1 MQKQEKRKTGLKA
14 RPRAPFE
21 INGVTAPAGK
31 LTQVDLRLARLPTGM
46 WISLPVGVLHGRHT
60 GPVIWVSA
68 AIHGDELNGV
78 PIIRHVLDA
87 IDPKR
92 LSGTVLAVPVVN
104 VQGLIQQ
111 SRYLPDRRDLN
122 RCFPGSKRGSSAA
135 QLAHLFMTEI
145 VARCELGLDLHTGS
159 GGRTNLPQLR
169 CDLDEPGTIRL
180 AREFGA
186 PVLLHSRLR
195 DGSLRAAARELDKIV
210 LVYEAG
216 EASRFNTKSIEM
228 GVEGTLRVMKSLG
241 MIEDLVEGPKAASRI
256 SRASSWVRARRT
268 GFCEMMVR
276 LGTEVAEGDS
286 VAVIFDALGQDRSSV
301 KAKHHGI
308 VIGYVTSPIVHR
320 GDAIAH
326 IAEVPGTVG
335 SEGR

>member
-1 MQKQEKRKTGLKA
+1 MQNKERRKTGLKA
-14 RPRAPFE
+14 SPRAPFE

-31 LTQVDLRLARLPTGM
+31 LTQVELRLARLPTGM
-46 WISLPVGVLHGRHT
+46 WISLPVGVLHGRQE

-78 PIIRHVLDA
+78 PIIRHLLDTL
-87 IDPKR
+87 DPRR
-92 LSGTVLAVPVVN
+92 LSGTVLVVPVVN

-145 VARCELGLDLHTGS
+145 VARCELGIDLHTGS

-169 CDLDEPGTIRL
+169 CDLDEPGTLRI

-186 PVLLHSRLR
+186 PVLLHARLR
-195 DGSLRAAARELDKIV
+195 DGSLRAAAREMDKIV

-216 EASRFNTKSIEM
+216 EASRFNTEAIEM
-228 GVEGTLRVMKSLG
+228 GVEGTLRVMRSLG
-241 MIEDLVEGPKAASRI
+241 MIDDTVAPPKVTPRI
-256 SRASSWVRARRT
+256 SRASSWARARRT
-268 GFCEMMVR
+268 GFCEMRVR
-276 LGTEVAEGDS
+276 LGTEVAEGES
-286 VAVIFDALGQDRSSV
+286 VALIFDALGRDRSPV
-301 KAKHHGI
+301 KATRQGI
-308 VIGYVTSPIVHR
+308 VIGHVTSPIVHR

-326 IAEVPGTVG
+326 IAEMPGPG
-335 SEGR
+335 GIGA

>member
-1 MQKQEKRKTGLKA
+1 MRKQEKQKTESKA

-21 INGVTAPAGK
+21 INGVMAPAGK
-31 LTQVDLRLARLPTGM
+31 LTQVELRLARLPTGM
-46 WISLPVGVLHGRHT
+46 WMSLPVGVLHGRHE

-78 PIIRHVLDA
+78 PIIRHLLDA
-87 IDPKR
+87 IDPQH

-104 VQGLIQQ
+104 VQGLIQE

-169 CDLDEPGTIRL
+169 CDLDEPGTLRL
-180 AREFGA
+180 ARQFGA
-186 PVLLHSRLR
+186 PLVLHSRLR

-216 EASRFNTKSIEM
+216 EASRFSIRAIEI
-228 GVEGTLRVMKSLG
+228 GFEGALRVMQALG
-241 MIEDLVEGPKAASRI
+241 MIEGQLAPVEVAPRI

-268 GFCEMMVR
+268 GFCEMKVR
-276 LGTEVAEGDS
+276 LGTEVAEGDA
-286 VAVIFDALGQDRSSV
+286 VAVVFDALGRDRSSV

-308 VIGYVTSPIVHR
+308 VIGHVTSPLVHR

-326 IAEVPGTVG
+326 IAEIPEIVG
-335 SEGR
+335 K